1 MAWVRKYFRQHPYR
15 KRQSM
20 DQNKQAFLETLRDAE
35 RHINENYDVA
45 AVCAG
50 FLDRVEALAAAKGE
64 RLSK

>member
-1 MAWVRKYFRQHPYR
+1 MKKHPFAKGNGLAQMQKDFEKAMAACVK
-15 KRQSM
+15 
-20 DQNKQAFLETLRDAE
+20 
-35 RHINENYDVA
+35 HINENYDVA